1 MKRNKIAAG
10 VLALALG
17 FGAVAP
23 VHADDVDPAKSKDL
37 MERMQNQI
45 DKHKKEAEEFDRL
58 LRQAEKDR
66 MEAEKGEGAGSETTK
81 PEEKPSETTK
91 PEEKPS
97 EKPED
102 KPSEKPEDED
112 KPSDDKNS
120 EQEKPSD
127 DATSEEEVSD
137 SATVEHENPHD
148 GKLSITTSNVV
159 IGKPNEEGVR
169 KIEKVDKLV
178 KDAEENEV
186 PNYSVMYFIDNV
198 GEIDEDGM
206 ADVELSVIYGDAL
219 AGKIK
224 VRAKVLGTEQEKPE
238 DKPSE
243 DKKDDDKKD
252 KADDEEIKKGP
263 YDTKEEATEA
273 AKKALKA
280 APTMNEYVVYKDAA
294 DKFFFYLRN
303 NSTDG
308 EGKVEEDGN
317 EVVATG
323 KKDDSK
329 ESSSPARQAD
339 NNAKTGVTG
348 LVSVAS
354 ILGAASVAYVASK
367 KRD

>member
-1 MKRNKIAAG
+1 MKRSKIAAG
-10 VLALALG
+10 ALALALG

-45 DKHKKEAEEFDRL
+45 DKHKKEAEEFDKL

-81 PEEKPSETTK
+81 PED
-91 PEEKPS
+91 KPS

-102 KPSEKPEDED
+102 KPSEKPEDKPSEKPED
-112 KPSDDKNS
+112 KPS
-120 EQEKPSD
+120 EKPED
-127 DATSEEEVSD
+127 KPSE
-137 SATVEHENPHD
+137 
-148 GKLSITTSNVV
+148 
-159 IGKPNEEGVR
+159 KPE
-169 KIEKVDKLV
+169 DK
-178 KDAEENEV
+178 
-186 PNYSVMYFIDNV
+186 PS
-198 GEIDEDGM
+198 
-206 ADVELSVIYGDAL
+206 
-219 AGKIK
+219 
-224 VRAKVLGTEQEKPE
+224 EKPE

-252 KADDEEIKKGP
+252 KADDEEIAKGP

-294 DKFFFYLRN
+294 GKFFFYVRD

-308 EGKVEEDGN
+308 KGKAEEEGN

>member
-10 VLALALG
+10 ALALALG

-23 VHADDVDPAKSKDL
+23 VHAAELDSEKAKDL
-37 MERMQNQI
+37 SERIQEQI
-45 DKHKKEAEEFDRL
+45 KKHEKEAETFDKL

-66 MEAEKGEGAGSETTK
+66 MEAEKGEGAGSETTEPEDK
-81 PEEKPSETTK
+81 PEDKPADK
-91 PEEKPS
+91 PEDKPEDKPADKPEDKPS

-102 KPSEKPEDED
+102 KPSEKPEDKPSEKPED
-112 KPSDDKNS
+112 KPS
-120 EQEKPSD
+120 
-127 DATSEEEVSD
+127 
-137 SATVEHENPHD
+137 
-148 GKLSITTSNVV
+148 
-159 IGKPNEEGVR
+159 
-169 KIEKVDKLV
+169 
-178 KDAEENEV
+178 
-186 PNYSVMYFIDNV
+186 
-198 GEIDEDGM
+198 
-206 ADVELSVIYGDAL
+206 
-219 AGKIK
+219 
-224 VRAKVLGTEQEKPE
+224 EKPE

-243 DKKDDDKKD
+243 DKKDE
-252 KADDEEIKKGP
+252 ADDEEIKKGP

>member
-23 VHADDVDPAKSKDL
+23 VHAAGDNIDPAKSKDL
-37 MERMQNQI
+37 MERMQKQI
-45 DKHKKEAEEFDRL
+45 DTHKKEAEEFDRL

-66 MEAEKGEGAGSETTK
+66 MEAEKGEGAGSETTEPEDK
-81 PEEKPSETTK
+81 PA
-91 PEEKPS
+91 

-102 KPSEKPEDED
+102 KPEE
-112 KPSDDKNS
+112 
-120 EQEKPSD
+120 EKPSED
-127 DATSEEEVSD
+127 EKDEEKPSEDKKEEE
-137 SATVEHENPHD
+137 
-148 GKLSITTSNVV
+148 
-159 IGKPNEEGVR
+159 
-169 KIEKVDKLV
+169 
-178 KDAEENEV
+178 
-186 PNYSVMYFIDNV
+186 
-198 GEIDEDGM
+198 
-206 ADVELSVIYGDAL
+206 
-219 AGKIK
+219 
-224 VRAKVLGTEQEKPE
+224 
-238 DKPSE
+238 KPSE
-243 DKKDDDKKD
+243 DKKDDDKKEEDNKDDDKED
-252 KADDEEIKKGP
+252 KADDEEIAKGP
-263 YDTKEEATEA
+263 YDTEEEATEA

-294 DKFFFYLRN
+294 DKFFFTLRN

-308 EGKVEEDGN
+308 KGKVEEEGN

>member
-10 VLALALG
+10 ALALALG

-23 VHADDVDPAKSKDL
+23 VHAAELDSAKAKDL

-45 DKHKKEAEEFDRL
+45 DKHEKEAETFDKL

-81 PEEKPSETTK
+81 PED
-91 PEEKPS
+91 KPS

-102 KPSEKPEDED
+102 KPSEKPED
-112 KPSDDKNS
+112 KPS
-120 EQEKPSD
+120 
-127 DATSEEEVSD
+127 
-137 SATVEHENPHD
+137 
-148 GKLSITTSNVV
+148 
-159 IGKPNEEGVR
+159 
-169 KIEKVDKLV
+169 
-178 KDAEENEV
+178 
-186 PNYSVMYFIDNV
+186 
-198 GEIDEDGM
+198 
-206 ADVELSVIYGDAL
+206 
-219 AGKIK
+219 
-224 VRAKVLGTEQEKPE
+224 EKPE

-243 DKKDDDKKD
+243 KPEDKPSDDKKDEDNKEDKKDDDKT
-252 KADDEEIKKGP
+252 DDEEIAKGP

-308 EGKVEEDGN
+308 KGKVEEEGN

>member
-10 VLALALG
+10 ALALALG

-23 VHADDVDPAKSKDL
+23 VHAAELDSEKAKDL
-37 MERMQNQI
+37 SERIQEQI
-45 DKHKKEAEEFDRL
+45 KKHEKEAEEFDRL

-66 MEAEKGEGAGSETTK
+66 MEAEKGEGAGSETTEPEDK
-81 PEEKPSETTK
+81 PA
-91 PEEKPS
+91 

-102 KPSEKPEDED
+102 KPEE
-112 KPSDDKNS
+112 
-120 EQEKPSD
+120 EKPSED
-127 DATSEEEVSD
+127 EKDEEKPSEDKKEEE
-137 SATVEHENPHD
+137 
-148 GKLSITTSNVV
+148 
-159 IGKPNEEGVR
+159 
-169 KIEKVDKLV
+169 
-178 KDAEENEV
+178 
-186 PNYSVMYFIDNV
+186 
-198 GEIDEDGM
+198 
-206 ADVELSVIYGDAL
+206 
-219 AGKIK
+219 
-224 VRAKVLGTEQEKPE
+224 
-238 DKPSE
+238 KPSE
-243 DKKDDDKKD
+243 DKKDDDKKEEDNKDDDKED
-252 KADDEEIKKGP
+252 KADDEEIAKGP
-263 YDTKEEATEA
+263 YDTEEEATEA

-294 DKFFFYLRN
+294 DKFFFTLRN

-308 EGKVEEDGN
+308 KGKVEEEGN

>member
-10 VLALALG
+10 ALALALG

-23 VHADDVDPAKSKDL
+23 VHADDLSDEAYRKDL
-37 MERMQNQI
+37 YERMDKQI
-45 DKHKKEAEEFDRL
+45 DTHSKEAKEFDRL
-58 LRQAEKDR
+58 LNMAEEEQIKAN
-66 MEAEKGEGAGSETTK
+66 EGQGAGTVEEDNTDKPEETESETK
-81 PEEKPSETTK
+81 PEEEKPSE
-91 PEEKPS
+91 
-97 EKPED
+97 D
-102 KPSEKPEDED
+102 KEDEE
-112 KPSDDKNS
+112 KPSDDK
-120 EQEKPSD
+120 K
-127 DATSEEEVSD
+127 
-137 SATVEHENPHD
+137 
-148 GKLSITTSNVV
+148 
-159 IGKPNEEGVR
+159 
-169 KIEKVDKLV
+169 
-178 KDAEENEV
+178 
-186 PNYSVMYFIDNV
+186 
-198 GEIDEDGM
+198 DEDN
-206 ADVELSVIYGDAL
+206 
-219 AGKIK
+219 K
-224 VRAKVLGTEQEKPE
+224 E
-238 DKPSE
+238 DN
-243 DKKDDDKKD
+243 KDDDKKD
-252 KADDEEIKKGP
+252 EADDEEIAEGP

-308 EGKVEEDGN
+308 KGKVEEDGN

>member
-23 VHADDVDPAKSKDL
+23 VHAAELDSEKAKDL
-37 MERMQNQI
+37 SERIQEQI
-45 DKHKKEAEEFDRL
+45 KKHEKEAEEFDRL

-81 PEEKPSETTK
+81 PED
-91 PEEKPS
+91 KPS

-102 KPSEKPEDED
+102 KPSEKPED
-112 KPSDDKNS
+112 KPS
-120 EQEKPSD
+120 
-127 DATSEEEVSD
+127 
-137 SATVEHENPHD
+137 
-148 GKLSITTSNVV
+148 
-159 IGKPNEEGVR
+159 
-169 KIEKVDKLV
+169 
-178 KDAEENEV
+178 
-186 PNYSVMYFIDNV
+186 
-198 GEIDEDGM
+198 
-206 ADVELSVIYGDAL
+206 
-219 AGKIK
+219 
-224 VRAKVLGTEQEKPE
+224 EKPE

-252 KADDEEIKKGP
+252 KADDEEIAKGP

-280 APTMNEYVVYKDAA
+280 APTMNEYIVYKDAA
-294 DKFFFYLRN
+294 GKFFFYVRD

-308 EGKVEEDGN
+308 KGKAEEEGN

>member
-1 MKRNKIAAG
+1 MKRSKIAAG
-10 VLALALG
+10 ALALALG

-23 VHADDVDPAKSKDL
+23 VHAAELDSAKAKDL

-45 DKHKKEAEEFDRL
+45 DKHEKEAETFDKL

-66 MEAEKGEGAGSETTK
+66 MEAEGEGAGSETTK
-81 PEEKPSETTK
+81 PE
-91 PEEKPS
+91 
-97 EKPED
+97 D
-102 KPSEKPEDED
+102 KPS
-112 KPSDDKNS
+112 
-120 EQEKPSD
+120 
-127 DATSEEEVSD
+127 
-137 SATVEHENPHD
+137 
-148 GKLSITTSNVV
+148 
-159 IGKPNEEGVR
+159 
-169 KIEKVDKLV
+169 
-178 KDAEENEV
+178 
-186 PNYSVMYFIDNV
+186 
-198 GEIDEDGM
+198 
-206 ADVELSVIYGDAL
+206 
-219 AGKIK
+219 
-224 VRAKVLGTEQEKPE
+224 EKPE

-243 DKKDDDKKD
+243 DKKDDDKT
-252 KADDEEIKKGP
+252 DDEEIAKGP

-294 DKFFFYLRN
+294 DKFFFTLRN

-308 EGKVEEDGN
+308 EGKVEEEGN

>member
-23 VHADDVDPAKSKDL
+23 VHAAELDL
-37 MERMQNQI
+37 EDWMERAKKQEEKNYDIVDRI
-45 DKHKKEAEEFDRL
+45 DDAL
-58 LRQAEKDR
+58 GQAEKNL
-66 MEAEKGEGAGSETTK
+66 MESEKGQGSGKVEDNTTDKPQTK
-81 PEEKPSETTK
+81 PEEEKPEEEKPQTK
-91 PEEKPS
+91 PEE
-97 EKPED
+97 E
-102 KPSEKPEDED
+102 
-112 KPSDDKNS
+112 KPSDDKKD
-120 EQEKPSD
+120 EEKPSD
-127 DATSEEEVSD
+127 DNKE
-137 SATVEHENPHD
+137 
-148 GKLSITTSNVV
+148 
-159 IGKPNEEGVR
+159 
-169 KIEKVDKLV
+169 
-178 KDAEENEV
+178 
-186 PNYSVMYFIDNV
+186 
-198 GEIDEDGM
+198 
-206 ADVELSVIYGDAL
+206 
-219 AGKIK
+219 
-224 VRAKVLGTEQEKPE
+224 E
-238 DKPSE
+238 DKKDDDKKDKDNKE
-243 DKKDDDKKD
+243 DNKDDDKKD
-252 KADDEEIKKGP
+252 KADDEEIAEGP

>member
-1 MKRNKIAAG
+1 MKKNKIAAG

-17 FGAVAP
+17 FGAAAP
-23 VHADDVDPAKSKDL
+23 VHAAEFDL
-37 MERMQNQI
+37 EDWMERAKKREEKNYDLV
-45 DKHKKEAEEFDRL
+45 DKFDLEFDL
-58 LRQAEKDR
+58 AAKKQMESKKDQD
-66 MEAEKGEGAGSETTK
+66 AGKVEDNTTDKPQTK
-81 PEEKPSETTK
+81 PEEEKPEEEKPQTK
-91 PEEKPS
+91 PEE
-97 EKPED
+97 E
-102 KPSEKPEDED
+102 
-112 KPSDDKNS
+112 KPSDDKKD
-120 EQEKPSD
+120 EEKPSD
-127 DATSEEEVSD
+127 DNKE
-137 SATVEHENPHD
+137 
-148 GKLSITTSNVV
+148 
-159 IGKPNEEGVR
+159 
-169 KIEKVDKLV
+169 
-178 KDAEENEV
+178 
-186 PNYSVMYFIDNV
+186 
-198 GEIDEDGM
+198 
-206 ADVELSVIYGDAL
+206 
-219 AGKIK
+219 
-224 VRAKVLGTEQEKPE
+224 
-238 DKPSE
+238 E

-252 KADDEEIKKGP
+252 KDNKEDNKDDDKKDEADDEEIAKGP

-294 DKFFFYLRN
+294 DKFFFTLRN

>member
-10 VLALALG
+10 ALALALG

-23 VHADDVDPAKSKDL
+23 VHATKLDPEYVKDL
-37 MERMQNQI
+37 SNRVQKQTETNQGLV
-45 DKHKKEAEEFDRL
+45 KKADDLLNKAQEE
-58 LRQAEKDR
+58 QMKA
-66 MEAEKGEGAGSETTK
+66 AGQGAGSEKTEPEDKPEEEKPQTK
-81 PEEKPSETTK
+81 PEEEKPSEDEK
-91 PEEKPS
+91 DEE
-97 EKPED
+97 
-102 KPSEKPEDED
+102 
-112 KPSDDKNS
+112 KPSDDKK
-120 EQEKPSD
+120 EEEKPSD
-127 DATSEEEVSD
+127 D
-137 SATVEHENPHD
+137 
-148 GKLSITTSNVV
+148 K
-159 IGKPNEEGVR
+159 K
-169 KIEKVDKLV
+169 
-178 KDAEENEV
+178 
-186 PNYSVMYFIDNV
+186 
-198 GEIDEDGM
+198 DEDN
-206 ADVELSVIYGDAL
+206 
-219 AGKIK
+219 K
-224 VRAKVLGTEQEKPE
+224 
-238 DKPSE
+238 E
-243 DKKDDDKKD
+243 DKKDDDKED
-252 KADDEEIKKGP
+252 KTDDEEIAEGP

>member
-1 MKRNKIAAG
+1 MKRSKIAAG
-10 VLALALG
+10 ALALALG

-23 VHADDVDPAKSKDL
+23 VHAAELDSAKAKDL

-45 DKHKKEAEEFDRL
+45 DTHKKEAETFDKL

-81 PEEKPSETTK
+81 PED
-91 PEEKPS
+91 KPS

-102 KPSEKPEDED
+102 KPSEKPEDKPSEKPED
-112 KPSDDKNS
+112 KPS
-120 EQEKPSD
+120 
-127 DATSEEEVSD
+127 
-137 SATVEHENPHD
+137 
-148 GKLSITTSNVV
+148 
-159 IGKPNEEGVR
+159 
-169 KIEKVDKLV
+169 
-178 KDAEENEV
+178 
-186 PNYSVMYFIDNV
+186 
-198 GEIDEDGM
+198 
-206 ADVELSVIYGDAL
+206 
-219 AGKIK
+219 
-224 VRAKVLGTEQEKPE
+224 EKPE

-252 KADDEEIKKGP
+252 KADDEEIAKGP

-294 DKFFFYLRN
+294 GKFFFYVRD

-308 EGKVEEDGN
+308 KGKAEEEGN

>member
-10 VLALALG
+10 ALALALG

-23 VHADDVDPAKSKDL
+23 VHAAELDSAKAKDL

-45 DKHKKEAEEFDRL
+45 DKHEKEAETFDKL

-81 PEEKPSETTK
+81 PED
-91 PEEKPS
+91 KPS

-102 KPSEKPEDED
+102 KPSEKPED
-112 KPSDDKNS
+112 KPS
-120 EQEKPSD
+120 
-127 DATSEEEVSD
+127 
-137 SATVEHENPHD
+137 
-148 GKLSITTSNVV
+148 
-159 IGKPNEEGVR
+159 
-169 KIEKVDKLV
+169 
-178 KDAEENEV
+178 
-186 PNYSVMYFIDNV
+186 
-198 GEIDEDGM
+198 
-206 ADVELSVIYGDAL
+206 
-219 AGKIK
+219 
-224 VRAKVLGTEQEKPE
+224 EKPE

-243 DKKDDDKKD
+243 KPEDKPSEKPEDKPSEKPEDKPSDDKKDEDNKEDKKDDDKT
-252 KADDEEIKKGP
+252 DDEEIAKGP

-308 EGKVEEDGN
+308 KGKVEEEGN

>member
-23 VHADDVDPAKSKDL
+23 VHADDVDPAKAKDL

-45 DKHKKEAEEFDRL
+45 DTHKKEVETFDKL
-58 LRQAEKDR
+58 LRQAEKDQ
-66 MEAEKGEGAGSETTK
+66 MAAQGEGAESETTE
-81 PEEKPSETTK
+81 PEEEKSSEDEKDEENPSED
-91 PEEKPS
+91 E
-97 EKPED
+97 ED
-102 KPSEKPEDED
+102 K
-112 KPSDDKNS
+112 
-120 EQEKPSD
+120 
-127 DATSEEEVSD
+127 EE
-137 SATVEHENPHD
+137 
-148 GKLSITTSNVV
+148 
-159 IGKPNEEGVR
+159 
-169 KIEKVDKLV
+169 
-178 KDAEENEV
+178 
-186 PNYSVMYFIDNV
+186 
-198 GEIDEDGM
+198 
-206 ADVELSVIYGDAL
+206 
-219 AGKIK
+219 
-224 VRAKVLGTEQEKPE
+224 
-238 DKPSE
+238 PSE
-243 DKKDDDKKD
+243 DKKDEENKEDNKDNDKKD
-252 KADDEEIKKGP
+252 KADDEKIAEGP

-294 DKFFFYLRN
+294 DKFFFYVRD

-308 EGKVEEDGN
+308 KGKAEEEGN

-329 ESSSPARQAD
+329 ESSSPARKAN

>member
-10 VLALALG
+10 ALALALG

-23 VHADDVDPAKSKDL
+23 VHAAESDSEYVKDL
-37 MERMQNQI
+37 SNRVQKQT
-45 DKHKKEAEEFDRL
+45 DKNYGIVKKIEETL
-58 LRQAEKDR
+58 PKAEKNL
-66 MEAEKGEGAGSETTK
+66 MESEKGEGAGKVENNTTDKPQTK
-81 PEEKPSETTK
+81 PEEEKPEEEKPQTKPEEEKPSEDEK
-91 PEEKPS
+91 DEE
-97 EKPED
+97 
-102 KPSEKPEDED
+102 
-112 KPSDDKNS
+112 KPSDDKK
-120 EQEKPSD
+120 EEEKPSD
-127 DATSEEEVSD
+127 D
-137 SATVEHENPHD
+137 
-148 GKLSITTSNVV
+148 K
-159 IGKPNEEGVR
+159 K
-169 KIEKVDKLV
+169 
-178 KDAEENEV
+178 
-186 PNYSVMYFIDNV
+186 
-198 GEIDEDGM
+198 DEDN
-206 ADVELSVIYGDAL
+206 
-219 AGKIK
+219 K
-224 VRAKVLGTEQEKPE
+224 E
-238 DKPSE
+238 DN
-243 DKKDDDKKD
+243 KDDDKKD
-252 KADDEEIKKGP
+252 EADDEEIAKGP

-294 DKFFFYLRN
+294 DKFFFTLRN

-308 EGKVEEDGN
+308 KGKVKEEGN

>member
-1 MKRNKIAAG
+1 MKRSKIAAG
-10 VLALALG
+10 ALALALG

-23 VHADDVDPAKSKDL
+23 VHAAELDSAKAKDL

-45 DKHKKEAEEFDRL
+45 DKHEKEAKTFDKL
-58 LRQAEKDR
+58 LRQAEKDQ
-66 MEAEKGEGAGSETTK
+66 MEAEGEGAGSETTK
-81 PEEKPSETTK
+81 PED
-91 PEEKPS
+91 KPS

-102 KPSEKPEDED
+102 KPSEKPEDKPSEKPED
-112 KPSDDKNS
+112 KPS
-120 EQEKPSD
+120 
-127 DATSEEEVSD
+127 
-137 SATVEHENPHD
+137 
-148 GKLSITTSNVV
+148 
-159 IGKPNEEGVR
+159 
-169 KIEKVDKLV
+169 
-178 KDAEENEV
+178 
-186 PNYSVMYFIDNV
+186 
-198 GEIDEDGM
+198 
-206 ADVELSVIYGDAL
+206 
-219 AGKIK
+219 
-224 VRAKVLGTEQEKPE
+224 EKPE

-252 KADDEEIKKGP
+252 KADDEEIAKGP

-294 DKFFFYLRN
+294 GKFFFYVRD

-308 EGKVEEDGN
+308 KGKAEEEGN

-329 ESSSPARQAD
+329 ESSSPARKAD

>member
-10 VLALALG
+10 ALALALG

-23 VHADDVDPAKSKDL
+23 VHAAELDSEKAKDL
-37 MERMQNQI
+37 SERIQEQI
-45 DKHKKEAEEFDRL
+45 KKHEKEAEEFDRL

-81 PEEKPSETTK
+81 PED
-91 PEEKPS
+91 KPS

-102 KPSEKPEDED
+102 KPSEKPED
-112 KPSDDKNS
+112 KPS
-120 EQEKPSD
+120 
-127 DATSEEEVSD
+127 
-137 SATVEHENPHD
+137 
-148 GKLSITTSNVV
+148 
-159 IGKPNEEGVR
+159 
-169 KIEKVDKLV
+169 
-178 KDAEENEV
+178 
-186 PNYSVMYFIDNV
+186 
-198 GEIDEDGM
+198 
-206 ADVELSVIYGDAL
+206 
-219 AGKIK
+219 
-224 VRAKVLGTEQEKPE
+224 EKPE

-252 KADDEEIKKGP
+252 KADDEEIAKGP

-294 DKFFFYLRN
+294 GKFFFYVRD

-308 EGKVEEDGN
+308 KGKAEEEGN

-329 ESSSPARQAD
+329 ESSSPARKAD

>member
-23 VHADDVDPAKSKDL
+23 VHAAELDSEKAKDL
-37 MERMQNQI
+37 SERIQEQI
-45 DKHKKEAEEFDRL
+45 KKHEKEAEEFDRL

-81 PEEKPSETTK
+81 PED
-91 PEEKPS
+91 KPS

-102 KPSEKPEDED
+102 KPSEKPEDKPSEKPED
-112 KPSDDKNS
+112 KPS
-120 EQEKPSD
+120 EKPED
-127 DATSEEEVSD
+127 
-137 SATVEHENPHD
+137 
-148 GKLSITTSNVV
+148 
-159 IGKPNEEGVR
+159 KP
-169 KIEKVDKLV
+169 
-178 KDAEENEV
+178 
-186 PNYSVMYFIDNV
+186 S
-198 GEIDEDGM
+198 
-206 ADVELSVIYGDAL
+206 
-219 AGKIK
+219 
-224 VRAKVLGTEQEKPE
+224 EKPE

-252 KADDEEIKKGP
+252 EADDEEIAKGP

>member
-10 VLALALG
+10 ALALALG

-23 VHADDVDPAKSKDL
+23 VHAAESDSEYVKDL
-37 MERMQNQI
+37 SNRVQKQT
-45 DKHKKEAEEFDRL
+45 DKNYGIVKKIEETL
-58 LRQAEKDR
+58 PKAEKNL
-66 MEAEKGEGAGSETTK
+66 MESEKGEGAGKVENNTTDKPQTK
-81 PEEKPSETTK
+81 PEEEKPSEDEK
-91 PEEKPS
+91 DEE
-97 EKPED
+97 
-102 KPSEKPEDED
+102 
-112 KPSDDKNS
+112 KPSDDKK
-120 EQEKPSD
+120 EEEKPSD
-127 DATSEEEVSD
+127 D
-137 SATVEHENPHD
+137 
-148 GKLSITTSNVV
+148 K
-159 IGKPNEEGVR
+159 K
-169 KIEKVDKLV
+169 
-178 KDAEENEV
+178 
-186 PNYSVMYFIDNV
+186 
-198 GEIDEDGM
+198 DEDN
-206 ADVELSVIYGDAL
+206 
-219 AGKIK
+219 K
-224 VRAKVLGTEQEKPE
+224 E
-238 DKPSE
+238 DNKDN
-243 DKKDDDKKD
+243 DKKDE
-252 KADDEEIKKGP
+252 ADDEEIAKGP

>member
-1 MKRNKIAAG
+1 MKRSKIAAG
-10 VLALALG
+10 ALALALG

-23 VHADDVDPAKSKDL
+23 VHAAELDSAKAKDL

-45 DKHKKEAEEFDRL
+45 DKHEKEAETFDKL

-81 PEEKPSETTK
+81 PED
-91 PEEKPS
+91 KPS

-102 KPSEKPEDED
+102 KPSEKPEDKPSEKPED
-112 KPSDDKNS
+112 KPS
-120 EQEKPSD
+120 EKPED
-127 DATSEEEVSD
+127 KPSE
-137 SATVEHENPHD
+137 
-148 GKLSITTSNVV
+148 
-159 IGKPNEEGVR
+159 KPE
-169 KIEKVDKLV
+169 DK
-178 KDAEENEV
+178 
-186 PNYSVMYFIDNV
+186 PS
-198 GEIDEDGM
+198 
-206 ADVELSVIYGDAL
+206 
-219 AGKIK
+219 
-224 VRAKVLGTEQEKPE
+224 EKPE

-243 DKKDDDKKD
+243 DKKDDDKT
-252 KADDEEIKKGP
+252 DDEEIAKGP

-308 EGKVEEDGN
+308 KGKVEEDGN

>member
-1 MKRNKIAAG
+1 MKRSKIAAG
-10 VLALALG
+10 ALALALG

-45 DKHKKEAEEFDRL
+45 DKHKKEAEEFDKL

-81 PEEKPSETTK
+81 PED
-91 PEEKPS
+91 KPS

-102 KPSEKPEDED
+102 KPSEKPEDKPSEKPED
-112 KPSDDKNS
+112 KPS
-120 EQEKPSD
+120 
-127 DATSEEEVSD
+127 
-137 SATVEHENPHD
+137 
-148 GKLSITTSNVV
+148 
-159 IGKPNEEGVR
+159 
-169 KIEKVDKLV
+169 
-178 KDAEENEV
+178 
-186 PNYSVMYFIDNV
+186 
-198 GEIDEDGM
+198 
-206 ADVELSVIYGDAL
+206 
-219 AGKIK
+219 
-224 VRAKVLGTEQEKPE
+224 EKPE

-252 KADDEEIKKGP
+252 KADDEEIAKGP

-294 DKFFFYLRN
+294 GKFFFYVRD

-308 EGKVEEDGN
+308 KGKAEEEGN

>member
-1 MKRNKIAAG
+1 MSKLCNDCNECLGKIKEKILMKRSKIAAG
-10 VLALALG
+10 ALALALG

-23 VHADDVDPAKSKDL
+23 VHAAELDSAKAKDL

-45 DKHKKEAEEFDRL
+45 DKHEKEAETFDKL

-81 PEEKPSETTK
+81 PED
-91 PEEKPS
+91 KPS

-102 KPSEKPEDED
+102 KPSEKPED
-112 KPSDDKNS
+112 KPS
-120 EQEKPSD
+120 
-127 DATSEEEVSD
+127 
-137 SATVEHENPHD
+137 
-148 GKLSITTSNVV
+148 
-159 IGKPNEEGVR
+159 
-169 KIEKVDKLV
+169 
-178 KDAEENEV
+178 
-186 PNYSVMYFIDNV
+186 
-198 GEIDEDGM
+198 
-206 ADVELSVIYGDAL
+206 
-219 AGKIK
+219 
-224 VRAKVLGTEQEKPE
+224 EKPE

-243 DKKDDDKKD
+243 DKKDDDKT
-252 KADDEEIKKGP
+252 DDEEIAKGP

-308 EGKVEEDGN
+308 KGKVEEDGN

>member
-10 VLALALG
+10 ALALALG

-23 VHADDVDPAKSKDL
+23 VHAADLDSDYVKDL
-37 MERMQNQI
+37 SNRVQKQT
-45 DKHKKEAEEFDRL
+45 DKNYDIVDRIEDAL
-58 LRQAEKDR
+58 GQAEKDR
-66 MEAEKGEGAGSETTK
+66 MEAEKGEGAGSET
-81 PEEKPSETTK
+81 SK

-102 KPSEKPEDED
+102 KPSEKPEDKPSEKPED
-112 KPSDDKNS
+112 KPS
-120 EQEKPSD
+120 
-127 DATSEEEVSD
+127 
-137 SATVEHENPHD
+137 
-148 GKLSITTSNVV
+148 
-159 IGKPNEEGVR
+159 
-169 KIEKVDKLV
+169 
-178 KDAEENEV
+178 
-186 PNYSVMYFIDNV
+186 
-198 GEIDEDGM
+198 
-206 ADVELSVIYGDAL
+206 
-219 AGKIK
+219 
-224 VRAKVLGTEQEKPE
+224 EKPE

-243 DKKDDDKKD
+243 DKKDDDKT
-252 KADDEEIKKGP
+252 DDEEIAKGP

-294 DKFFFYLRN
+294 DKFFFTLRN

-308 EGKVEEDGN
+308 KSKVEEEGN

>member
-23 VHADDVDPAKSKDL
+23 VHAAGDNIDPAKSKDL
-37 MERMQNQI
+37 MERMQKQI
-45 DKHKKEAEEFDRL
+45 DTHKKEVETIDGL
-58 LRQAEKDR
+58 LKQAEKDQ
-66 MEAEKGEGAGSETTK
+66 MEAAGEGAGSETTEPEDKPEDKPADKPEDKPEDKPADK
-81 PEEKPSETTK
+81 PEEKPSEDK
-91 PEEKPS
+91 KDEE
-97 EKPED
+97 
-102 KPSEKPEDED
+102 
-112 KPSDDKNS
+112 
-120 EQEKPSD
+120 
-127 DATSEEEVSD
+127 
-137 SATVEHENPHD
+137 
-148 GKLSITTSNVV
+148 
-159 IGKPNEEGVR
+159 
-169 KIEKVDKLV
+169 
-178 KDAEENEV
+178 
-186 PNYSVMYFIDNV
+186 
-198 GEIDEDGM
+198 
-206 ADVELSVIYGDAL
+206 
-219 AGKIK
+219 
-224 VRAKVLGTEQEKPE
+224 
-238 DKPSE
+238 KPSE

-252 KADDEEIKKGP
+252 EADDEEIAKGP